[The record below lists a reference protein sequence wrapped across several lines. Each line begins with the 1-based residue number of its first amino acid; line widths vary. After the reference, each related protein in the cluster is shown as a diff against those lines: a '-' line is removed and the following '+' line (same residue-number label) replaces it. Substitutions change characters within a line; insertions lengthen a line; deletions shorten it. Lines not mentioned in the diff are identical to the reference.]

1 MTENPSEHTAQPTIL
16 VTGGTGFAGTHLI
29 EALLAKGYA
38 NIHATHFGQAAQTFS
53 DSAQV
58 HFHQLDLTD
67 RNATISLF
75 QTLRPTQIY
84 HLASFAAVGKS
95 FEQAEPLLK
104 NNTILQLN
112 VLEAIRQHTPAAR
125 LLSIGSAEEYGTVA
139 VQHELDEQTPFNPV
153 NPYAVSKVTQEML
166 SLAYLTSYQLQIVRA
181 RPFNHIG
188 EKQSP
193 EFVIPAFV
201 SQIVKIERGEQ
212 DVLKVGN
219 LSAVR
224 DFTDVKDMVQAY
236 ITLMENG
243 QVGQVY
249 NIGTGKGWQISE
261 VLEKLLVLSTT
272 KITVE
277 QDPTRMRP
285 SDVPYFVA
293 NNSRIKQLGWN
304 PTIPIE
310 ETLQRILLDWRQR

>member
-1 MTENPSEHTAQPTIL
+1 MSENPIATTQSPVIL
-16 VTGGTGFAGTHLI
+16 ITGGTGFAGSHLI
-29 EALLAKGYA
+29 EALLAKGYT
-38 NIHATHFGQAAQTFS
+38 NIHTTHFGPNTQLTNLASQI
-53 DSAQV
+53 QL
-58 HFHQLDLTD
+58 HQIDLTQRD
-67 RNATISLF
+67 ATLALF
-75 QTLRPTQIY
+75 QEVQPTQVY

-95 FEQAEPLLK
+95 FEQAEPLLH

-112 VLEAIRQHTPAAR
+112 VLEAMRQFTPTAR

-139 VQHELDEQTPFNPV
+139 VQHELDESTPFNPI

-166 SLAYLTSYQLQIVRA
+166 SLAFFTSYQLQIVRA

-188 EKQSP
+188 EKQSLD
-193 EFVIPAFV
+193 FVIPAFV

-236 ITLMENG
+236 IALMEKG
-243 QVGQVY
+243 QVGEVY
-249 NIGTGKGWQISE
+249 NIGSGKGWQIKE
-261 VLEKLLVLSTT
+261 ILDKLIQLSTT
-272 KITVE
+272 QITVE

-293 NNSRIKQLGWN
+293 NSTKVKQLGWS